1 MRIMARTMR
10 ITDLPPAPGEEQH
23 SSVALAN
30 SGGWEMGSESVDLL
44 GGPRQTTDWMI
55 ARGLAAP
62 DADVQEYCSNRLRSF
77 RGDVRAVLDA
87 AASSQPPP
95 APAVEAL
102 NAAMK
107 LAPAVDRLVWSER
120 EGFSAVAEH
129 PETRAVEHAMT
140 VVARDV
146 LDLVAGEDGALLA
159 RCHAPT
165 CGRFLLRTHPR
176 RHWCS
181 TRCGDRVR
189 AARAYERKVKATLP

>member
-1 MRIMARTMR
+1 MKIMARTIS
-10 ITDLPPAPGEEQH
+10 ITDLPPAPGEDEH
-23 SSVALAN
+23 ASIALAN

-44 GGPRQTTDWMI
+44 GGPRHTTDWMI
-55 ARGLAAP
+55 ARGLAAT

-87 AASSQPPP
+87 AVSNQPPP
-95 APAVEAL
+95 ATAVEAI

-107 LAPAVDRLVWSER
+107 LAPVFDRLAWHESQ
-120 EGFSAVAEH
+120 GFSAVAEH
-129 PETRAVEHAMT
+129 PETQAVEHAMSA
-140 VVARDV
+140 VATDV
-146 LDLVAGEDGALLA
+146 LGLVVGPHGALLA
-159 RCHAPT
+159 RCNAPA

-189 AARAYERKVKATLP
+189 AARAYERKARAALP